1 MTRHARPN
9 KQARLASFE
18 SDDKKGGQ
26 GAKGWGPFILTS
38 GPLTRLN
45 HTPRPLYHDTHIAG
59 LPILGDSSASQ
70 STSEGVGLA
79 ALAASAATRASAAAA
94 SVAAAFLAA
103 MATRFFSRGD
113 TASALAATRAS
124 AAAAHSRW
132 NGCVGVKECWG
143 AIMALDR

>member
-1 MTRHARPN
+1 M
-9 KQARLASFE
+9 LSII
-18 SDDKKGGQ
+18 GGQ

-103 MATRFFSRGD
+103 MATCFFSRSRRRG
-113 TASALAATRAS
+113 AAAVRAS
-124 AAAAHSRW
+124 AAAANSRW
-132 NGCVGVKECWG
+132 NGCVGVKECCE
-143 AIMALDR
+143 